1 MIAARLRALLNQQHG
16 VTAVETA
23 LILPVLLF
31 GVMMLFELA
40 RISLMI
46 GIGNLGL
53 ERALQDFRGDKA
65 FYRQTPEAL
74 QDAIEERLVD
84 YSYGLLNKDNF
95 VVEIFTFDTLRQFGG
110 AEADKQIDDQDQS
123 PPVLSVTV
131 DLTQP
136 FMTPLPMLFGIGDAF
151 QYQYRQLLGNLTSDK
166 AEDY

>member
-1 MIAARLRALLNQQHG
+1 MIAARLRALLSQQHG

-31 GVMMLFELA
+31 
-40 RISLMI
+40 
-46 GIGNLGL
+46 
-53 ERALQDFRGDKA
+53 RGDDA
-65 FYRQTPEAL
+65 VRTGAHLADDRHRQPGPGARPARLSRRQGVLPANPEAL

-110 AEADKQIDDQDQS
+110 AEADKEIDDQDQS